1 MGGLLEKKSEVF
13 RYNAFCN
20 SLSSVPKQGEK
31 INKYNY
37 ILADSSHF
45 IPLDPFLSSAF
56 FFRQYTEGGPG
67 AHPIHL
73 CLHTINA
80 CNDNCP
86 WCYSRGARL
95 KFQNVSPPVD
105 HESLLNDVFNRS
117 TIMAVYFSGLG
128 EPTLLPGFNKI
139 LLRKGETKSKQSP
152 ALSVVTNGSH
162 LEVIDD
168 PSVLSAVRLLRISM
182 NAYDEKSFRLVHR
195 PSNQQDSYAK
205 RMERIEDVLRTVR
218 KNKTKTI
225 VGIHYTIDAVN
236 HRGVEDFISQ
246 VSKIR
251 PDYVQ
256 FAMVR
261 YLKGFSQGGDFEE
274 SMSKRI
280 EELSVSSLFPII
292 NFTKRKRYETEY
304 DGFCWFKY
312 KPNVYPDGQIYVCPL
327 MPDHENEWS
336 RIGNVADGFVETWE
350 KGFPRVQER
359 KSPAC
364 SCCPF
369 NTFNRIY
376 SWLFARFQEN
386 SYNHIYKVLIRDG
399 TITKVLPR

>member
-1 MGGLLEKKSEVF
+1 
-13 RYNAFCN
+13 
-20 SLSSVPKQGEK
+20 
-31 INKYNY
+31 
-37 ILADSSHF
+37 
-45 IPLDPFLSSAF
+45 
-56 FFRQYTEGGPG
+56 
-67 AHPIHL
+67 
-73 CLHTINA
+73 
-80 CNDNCP
+80 
-86 WCYSRGARL
+86 
-95 KFQNVSPPVD
+95 
-105 HESLLNDVFNRS
+105 
-117 TIMAVYFSGLG
+117 MAVYFSGLG